1 MASWEI
7 HDDMNFYI
15 TADKFYIEPNGKS
28 EVLIIDRISQEKS
41 IQVKTNQLP
50 QGIQV
55 RKICGILGVIKLIS
69 GFHLVVMTHR
79 IFVGIINSQVIWR
92 LAGFDIIPFVPSL
105 THLSETQKAQNS
117 VYLAMVRQVLD
128 TPYYYFSYTYDIT
141 HTLQRLH
148 CMPPDFM
155 QTALYERSDSR
166 FVWNGYL
173 LKYFH
178 RPDLRQYSLPLILG
192 FVSINDVLVNNHSF
206 QWILI
211 SRRSVHRAGTRLFC
225 RGIDQTGNVSNY
237 VETEQIVD
245 VRGDKVSFVQTRG
258 SIPLFW
264 RQTPNLKY
272 KPPPELVAGRDH
284 LIACS
289 KHLDAQLIHYGRQV
303 LVNLI
308 DHRGAEDVLEKA
320 FATTI
325 SSLGNQNVRYESYDF
340 HAECRKMR
348 YDRLHNLI
356 ARLAHEQDE
365 FGMFHLRRDGNLMSS
380 QDGVF
385 RTNCIDCLDRTNV
398 VQSMLA
404 KRSLEQSLIKLGVL
418 TTGQRIDPS
427 STFEW
432 LFKNV
437 WADNADM
444 ISTQYSGTGAL
455 KTDFTRTGKR
465 TKMGL
470 LKDGSNSLTRYYKNN
485 FNDGFRQD
493 AIDLFLGKYVVKD
506 GEGLTVQCPLVI
518 QKGWKYGTFPVVLLF
533 AFAMFF
539 TSAVYP
545 QEYNTE
551 SLLFILF
558 WGSMVAVTGGGIL
571 KYGVEF
577 VDWPKLV
584 PAIRSSNKM
593 EA

>member
-1 MASWEI
+1 MPLCLRYLNLE
-7 HDDMNFYI
+7 DQF
-15 TADKFYIEPNGKS
+15 
-28 EVLIIDRISQEKS
+28 LICILYCIS
-41 IQVKTNQLP
+41 
-50 QGIQV
+50 
-55 RKICGILGVIKLIS
+55 
-69 GFHLVVMTHR
+69 VV
-79 IFVGIINSQVIWR
+79 
-92 LAGFDIIPFVPSL
+92 
-105 THLSETQKAQNS
+105 S
-117 VYLAMVRQVLD
+117 V
-128 TPYYYFSYTYDIT
+128 
-141 HTLQRLH
+141 
-148 CMPPDFM
+148 
-155 QTALYERSDSR
+155 
-166 FVWNGYL
+166 
-173 LKYFH
+173 
-178 RPDLRQYSLPLILG
+178 
-192 FVSINDVLVNNHSF
+192 NDVMVNNHSF

-225 RGIDQTGNVSNY
+225 RGIDQSGSVSNY

-289 KHLDAQLIHYGRQV
+289 KHLDAQMIHYGRQV

-325 SSLGNQNVRYESYDF
+325 STLGYQNVRYESYDF

-365 FGMFHLRRDGNLMSS
+365 FGVFHLRRDGTLMSS

-418 TTGQRIDPS
+418 TTGQRIDPN

-493 AIDLFLGKYVVKD
+493 AIDLFLGNYAVKD

-518 QKGWKYGTFPVVLLF
+518 QKGWKYGTVSISFMNY
-533 AFAMFF
+533 A
-539 TSAVYP
+539 
-545 QEYNTE
+545 
-551 SLLFILF
+551 
-558 WGSMVAVTGGGIL
+558 
-571 KYGVEF
+571 
-577 VDWPKLV
+577 
-584 PAIRSSNKM
+584 SSY
-593 EA
+593 

>member
-192 FVSINDVLVNNHSF
+192 
-206 QWILI
+206 
-211 SRRSVHRAGTRLFC
+211 C
-225 RGIDQTGNVSNY
+225 
-237 VETEQIVD
+237 
-245 VRGDKVSFVQTRG
+245 K
-258 SIPLFW
+258 
-264 RQTPNLKY
+264 
-272 KPPPELVAGRDH
+272 
-284 LIACS
+284 C
-289 KHLDAQLIHYGRQV
+289 
-303 LVNLI
+303 
-308 DHRGAEDVLEKA
+308 
-320 FATTI
+320 
-325 SSLGNQNVRYESYDF
+325 
-340 HAECRKMR
+340 
-348 YDRLHNLI
+348 
-356 ARLAHEQDE
+356 
-365 FGMFHLRRDGNLMSS
+365 
-380 QDGVF
+380 
-385 RTNCIDCLDRTNV
+385 
-398 VQSMLA
+398 
-404 KRSLEQSLIKLGVL
+404 
-418 TTGQRIDPS
+418 
-427 STFEW
+427 
-432 LFKNV
+432 
-437 WADNADM
+437 
-444 ISTQYSGTGAL
+444 
-455 KTDFTRTGKR
+455 
-465 TKMGL
+465 
-470 LKDGSNSLTRYYKNN
+470 
-485 FNDGFRQD
+485 
-493 AIDLFLGKYVVKD
+493 
-506 GEGLTVQCPLVI
+506 
-518 QKGWKYGTFPVVLLF
+518 
-533 AFAMFF
+533 
-539 TSAVYP
+539 
-545 QEYNTE
+545 
-551 SLLFILF
+551 
-558 WGSMVAVTGGGIL
+558 
-571 KYGVEF
+571 
-577 VDWPKLV
+577 
-584 PAIRSSNKM
+584 
-593 EA
+593 